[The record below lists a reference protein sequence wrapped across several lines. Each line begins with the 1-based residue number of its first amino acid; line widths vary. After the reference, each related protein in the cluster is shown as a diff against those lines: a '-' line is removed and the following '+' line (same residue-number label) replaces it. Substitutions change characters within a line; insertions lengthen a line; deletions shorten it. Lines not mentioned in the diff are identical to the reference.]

1 MSSKDVV
8 TRPFDAKCL
17 ISMGKNL
24 SFSSLLPSVAK
35 PNHLYRSEED
45 NVDFRLLTDS
55 LATAPDKIF
64 VVFVRHKSTFLQF
77 LSLETWPLA
86 VFQRDQQLYG
96 QIVFT
101 DKSCK

>member
-24 SFSSLLPSVAK
+24 SFSSLLPSVEK

-45 NVDFRLLTDS
+45 KVDFRLLTDS
-55 LATAPDKIF
+55 LATAPDKTF
-64 VVFVRHKSTFLQF
+64 VVLVCPQEHYFAIFESGNMAFSSF
-77 LSLETWPLA
+77 PA
-86 VFQRDQQLYG
+86 
-96 QIVFT
+96 
-101 DKSCK
+101 